1 MPAWEYITTP
11 LLIHN
16 TAAIL
21 NNWGSEGWELVQ
33 VVQGPEGGLV
43 AYLKRPRADEASA
56 AAGNEYSRLVEQHAN
71 KEGAVAVVISAK
83 IESEIAVLPPEE
95 RADYLDAIGLKEPG
109 LNKLI
114 SAGYDLL
121 HLVTFFTAGPKEA
134 RAWTVTSGS
143 KAP

>member
-56 AAGNEYSRLVEQHAN
+56 AA
-71 KEGAVAVVISAK
+71 
-83 IESEIAVLPPEE
+83 
-95 RADYLDAIGLKEPG
+95 
-109 LNKLI
+109 
-114 SAGYDLL
+114 SAGAAAAAQAAKQ
-121 HLVTFFTAGPKEA
+121 FEGEQ
-134 RAWTVTSGS
+134 
-143 KAP
+143 